1 MHPSLTEHARARMQQ
16 RGISR
21 DALELLLDFGRE
33 THDHRGC
40 TIVRFD
46 KRSRRHVLRAL
57 GPEAFRRVERYF
69 NAYAVVAEDDAVV
82 TVGHRLRS
90 PTRARLPSSSSR
102 ARRPTQWPGIQ
113 S

>member
-1 MHPSLTEHARARMQQ
+1 MHPPLTDHARARMQQ
-16 RGISR
+16 RGITT
-21 DALELLLDFGRE
+21 DALELLLDFARE

-46 KRSRRHVLRAL
+46 KRSRRRVLRAL
-57 GPEAFRRVERYF
+57 GRDAYRRVERWLD
-69 NAYAVVAEDDAVV
+69 AYAVVAEDDAVV

-90 PTRARLPSSSSR
+90 SSR
-102 ARRPTQWPGIQ
+102 TRHGAQWAAIA